1 MCLCYS
7 DSEEKGGKK
16 HFGVQNKTKQ
26 QQNETAWEVNV
37 LAGEWTRKRFNLS
50 FQQKQKQPKS
60 FFLLSFFLDD
70 ISGGE
75 FPSNF
80 DENCFC
86 KKHFSAQTWKKCFI
100 LFHHEFQHWS
110 FYVVKLSVRFLFGSL
125 PAVRWSLK
133 VYFVIE

>member
-7 DSEEKGGKK
+7 DSEEKGGKN
-16 HFGVQNKTKQ
+16 HFGVQNITKQNNNKTKQ
-26 QQNETAWEVNV
+26 RERWMFWRANELENV
-37 LAGEWTRKRFNLS
+37 LTFLSSKNNQNLS
-50 FQQKQKQPKS
+50 F
-60 FFLLSFFLDD
+60 FFLSFLDD

-125 PAVRWSLK
+125 PVVRWSLK